1 MPSLIDLFRDTAQVW
16 DAANRAQL
24 SDAVKQLAQDK
35 GGIRALSRFLAVP
48 LTSLNRG
55 IATDFATTRPGTIDR
70 LAGAVREQGVSF
82 TTQRRYSTV
91 VDYTRYKP
99 GAAAEQGPVML
110 GIGKQSDTIR
120 IVYENEDYLQTG
132 GMASTETIYIG
143 SVDIDAYIQGSG
155 IGFDRVV
162 RIIYL

>member
-16 DAANRAQL
+16 NAANRAQL

-82 TTQRRYSTV
+82 TTQRRNSTA

-99 GAAAEQGPVML
+99 GAISDQGPVML
-110 GIGKQSDTIR
+110 GNGRQSQAIR
-120 IVYENEDYLQTG
+120 FVYENEDYLATG
-132 GMASTETIYIG
+132 GLASSETIYLG
-143 SVDIDAYIQGSG
+143 DVDPERYIQGAG
-155 IGFDRVV
+155 IDLDRVV